1 MSAPEQTK
9 DRETALAE
17 FGRKL
22 EEYEHSYDSVP
33 DEALTYVPQGEDY
46 TLGGLAVHV
55 TDTLLHYRNVLD
67 VMKGA
72 GDQQVR
78 AIDPQDDAKR
88 RRDELTARGFSG
100 SEKPRVL
107 QEMKAAHQD
116 VDRRVRAIPEAEYAQ
131 KAAVLY
137 GADAQDPYPTNAGD
151 VLGWLIDHYQE
162 HIDQVAELMGK
173 WRSERGGS

>member
-1 MSAPEQTK
+1 MTAANSA
-9 DRETALAE
+9 DREAILLE
-17 FGRKL
+17 FGRKRD
-22 EEYEHSYDSVP
+22 EYERSYDPVP
-33 DEALTYVPQGEDY
+33 DEALSFVPVGEDY

-72 GDQQVR
+72 GDRQVR
-78 AIDPQDDAKR
+78 AIDPEDDAKR
-88 RRDELTARGFSG
+88 RRDELVRQGFG
-100 SEKPRVL
+100 GADKAAVFRDMRAAHEDVEQRVL
-107 QEMKAAHQD
+107 AL
-116 VDRRVRAIPEAEYAQ
+116 PEAEYLH

-137 GADAQDPYPTNAGD
+137 GPDAQDPYPTNGGD

-173 WRSERGGS
+173 WRSSR

>member
-17 FGRKL
+17 FGRKM
-22 EEYEHSYDSVP
+22 EEYAHSYDSVP
-33 DEALTYVPQGEDY
+33 DEALSYVPQGEDY
-46 TLGGLAVHV
+46 TLGGLAAHV

-72 GDQQVR
+72 GDRQVR
-78 AIDPQDDAKR
+78 VVDPVDDAKR
-88 RRDELTARGFSG
+88 RRDELTHKGFG
-100 SEKPRVL
+100 GAEKQGVFG
-107 QEMKAAHQD
+107 EMRAAHQD
-116 VDRRVRAIPEAEYAQ
+116 VERRVRALPEPEYFH

-137 GADAQDPYPTNAGD
+137 GPDAKDPYPTNGGD

-173 WRSERGGS
+173 WRSAR

>member
-9 DRETALAE
+9 NRETALAE
-17 FGRKL
+17 FGRKM
-22 EEYEHSYDSVP
+22 EEYARSYDSVP

-55 TDTLLHYRNVLD
+55 TDVLYHYANVLD

-72 GDQQVR
+72 GDRQVR
-78 AIDPQDDAKR
+78 AVDPEDDAKQK
-88 RRDELTARGFSG
+88 RDDAIRNGYGG
-100 SEKPRVL
+100 SQKPDVFG
-107 QEMKAAHQD
+107 EMRAAHEAIE
-116 VDRRVRAIPEAEYAQ
+116 RRVRALPEAEYAH
-131 KAAVLY
+131 KHAVLY
-137 GADAQDPYPTNAGD
+137 GADAQDPYPTTGGD

-173 WRSERGGS
+173 WRAEP